1 MRTAALPAALALLL
15 STLLL
20 TGCQWWPREP
30 AISLPPAGEMPTL
43 SEEGATLYRVDPE
56 RSVISLKVYR
66 EGSLARLGHNHIVVI
81 PRITGT
87 VFRQDALTRSGAR
100 LLLPMR
106 DVHID
111 RPTDRRAAG
120 DDFSD
125 RISAR
130 AIEATRRNML
140 GSDFLDTERF
150 PLIEMRV
157 AGIRGRPPQVT
168 LVTRVKVK
176 GRVSELAIPA
186 HLELGARR
194 IKVWG
199 SVSLSQRQLGLEPFS
214 VMAGNL
220 RVRDAIDVDF
230 YIIANRD

>member
-1 MRTAALPAALALLL
+1 MPGALTLLLSALLL
-15 STLLL
+15 S
-20 TGCQWWPREP
+20 GCQLWPRP
-30 AISLPPAGEMPTL
+30 ASVTLPPAGEMPL
-43 SEEGATLYRVDPE
+43 LPEVGATLYRVDPE
-56 RSVISLKVYR
+56 RSVVSLKVYR

-87 VFRQDALTRSGAR
+87 VFRQDSLARSGAR

-120 DDFSD
+120 EDFSD
-125 RISAR
+125 RISEK
-130 AIEATRRNML
+130 AIEGTRRNML
-140 GSDFLDTERF
+140 GPDLLDTERF

-157 AGIRGRPPQVT
+157 AGIRGSPPQVT

-176 GRVSELAIPA
+176 GRVSDLAIPA
-186 HLELGARR
+186 HLELGAQR

-214 VMAGNL
+214 VMGGNL
-220 RVRDAIDVDF
+220 RVRDAIEVDF
-230 YIIANRD
+230 YIIANRG